1 MRSIPQIIAMGGG
14 GFSMEPDN
22 PALDRYVC
30 QATGKERPRVCF
42 LAQASGESYEYT
54 TRFYRAFTELD
65 ARPSHLSLFNP
76 HTADL
81 AGFLLGQDA
90 IYVGGGN
97 TKSMLALWRE
107 WGMDEI
113 LRQAWAEGVVL
124 AGVSAGAIC
133 WFAEGLT
140 DSIPGD
146 LTGLACLGFLSMSC
160 SPHFDGEAKRRPTY
174 YRLVGNG
181 QMRPGFGMDDGAAL
195 HFIGERLERVVAS
208 RPAATAWRIEPDG
221 RGGVSETR
229 LDAVFLGADIKT
241 ER

>member
-1 MRSIPQIIAMGGG
+1 MGGG

-30 QATGKERPRVCF
+30 QATGKARPRVCF
-42 LAQASGESYEYT
+42 LAQASGESYTYIT
-54 TRFYRAFTELD
+54 NFYRAFTELN
-65 ARPSHLSLFNP
+65 AHPSHLSLFTP
-76 HTADL
+76 HTADV

-107 WGMDEI
+107 WGMDRI
-113 LRQAWAEGVVL
+113 LRQAWGQGIVL
-124 AGVSAGAIC
+124 AGISAGAIC

-146 LTGLACLGFLSMSC
+146 YTSLACLGFLPMSC

-174 YRLVGNG
+174 HRLVGEG
-181 QMRPGFGMDDGAAL
+181 RMRPGYGVDDGAAL
-195 HFIGERLERVVAS
+195 HFSGERLQRVVAS
-208 RPAATAWRIEPDG
+208 RPNATAYHIEPDG
-221 RGGVSETR
+221 RGAVSETR
-229 LDAVFLGADIKT
+229 LDAQLL
-241 ER
+241 ERG

>member
-1 MRSIPQIIAMGGG
+1 MSTTPLPQIIAMGGG

-42 LAQASGESYEYT
+42 LAQASGESYEHV

-76 HTADL
+76 HTADV
-81 AGFLLGQDA
+81 AGFLLSQDA

-107 WGMDEI
+107 WGVDAI
-113 LRQAWAEGVVL
+113 LRQAWQQGIVL
-124 AGVSAGAIC
+124 AGISAGAIC
-133 WFAEGLT
+133 WFGEGLT

-146 LTGLACLGFLSMSC
+146 YTGLPCLGFLPMSC
-160 SPHFDGEAKRRPTY
+160 SPHFDGEAQRWPTY
-174 YRLVGNG
+174 HRLVGNG
-181 QMRPGFGMDDGAAL
+181 QMQAGYGVDDYAAL
-195 HFIGERLERVVAS
+195 HFVGEKLDRVVAS
-208 RPAATAWRIEPDG
+208 QPQAAAQWIEADG
-221 RGGVSETR
+221 KGGVNEER
-229 LDAVFLGADIKT
+229 LTANYLNA
-241 ER
+241 E